1 MTESGSTDPA
11 PVEAEAK
18 APADLSVEA
27 PDVQDEA
34 VSEPPVTE
42 KAADMATLQSRI
54 AELERQLAELE
65 QARARESEQ
74 ATDYMNRYQRTQAD
88 FANFR
93 RRAEQDQEHRDVM
106 ATAQVLSLILP
117 ALDSF
122 ERAFTSL
129 PPSLLGFSWID
140 GISLIHLELHHAL
153 QVYGAQEI
161 ETKPGQEFD
170 PLRHQSVGEVESSEH
185 PEGRIAVVLQSG
197 YEVRGRVLRPT
208 LVQLARPPVAAAA
221 GAAEASS
228 SGGSGEDG

>member
-1 MTESGSTDPA
+1 MTESGSSDPA
-11 PVEAEAK
+11 SVEAE
-18 APADLSVEA
+18 APADLSVAA
-27 PDVQDEA
+27 PDVQDDA
-34 VSEPPVTE
+34 VSESPLTD
-42 KAADMATLQSRI
+42 KAADTDTLQNRI

-93 RRAEQDQEHRDVM
+93 RRAEQDQEHRDAM

-153 QVYGAQEI
+153 QIYGAQEI

-185 PEGRIAVVLQSG
+185 PEGRIAIVLQSG
-197 YEVRGRVLRPT
+197 YEMRGRVLRPT
-208 LVQLARPPVAAAA
+208 LVQLARPPVAAAT
-221 GAAEASS
+221 GAAEANS

>member
-1 MTESGSTDPA
+1 MTESGSTA
-11 PVEAEAK
+11 PVEAEA
-18 APADLSVEA
+18 PADLSAEA
-27 PDVQDEA
+27 PEVHDEA
-34 VSEPPVTE
+34 LSEPPVTE
-42 KAADMATLQSRI
+42 KAAGMEALQSRI
-54 AELERQLAELE
+54 AEMERQLAELE

-88 FANFR
+88 FANFK

-122 ERAFTSL
+122 DRAFATL

-140 GISLIHLELHHAL
+140 GISLIHMELHHAL
-153 QVYGAQEI
+153 QLYGAQHI

-197 YEVRGRVLRPT
+197 YEMRGRVLRPT
-208 LVQLARPPVAAAA
+208 LVQLARPAAAAAA
-221 GAAEASS
+221 GAAEESS